1 MEFESKGKSEKKRG
15 NKHRRLVPGIQKEPF
30 LTNVILDKTERD
42 EQMAKTEVPT
52 KRPRET
58 RGKCLIFSSK
68 LSFK

>member
-1 MEFESKGKSEKKRG
+1 MEFESKGKSEKG

-30 LTNVILDKTERD
+30 LTNVIIDKTERD

-52 KRPRET
+52 KRPRKT